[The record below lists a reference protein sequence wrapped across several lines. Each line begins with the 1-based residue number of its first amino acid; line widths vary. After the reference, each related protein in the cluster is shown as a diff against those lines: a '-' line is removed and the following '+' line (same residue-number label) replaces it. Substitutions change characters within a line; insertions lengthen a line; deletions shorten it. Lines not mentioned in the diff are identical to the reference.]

1 MNTNY
6 FIKLQEVASATSK
19 NVQKVNKGSVLFHY
33 TACELTL
40 IELLKKAE
48 EEQLQTKRGSE
59 LDNYWQGQ
67 INAFQLS
74 LDQIKH
80 MYNKINEDA

>member
-1 MNTNY
+1 MNSNY

-19 NVQKVNKGSVLFHY
+19 NVQKVSKGSVLFHY

-40 IELLKKAE
+40 KELLKTAE
-48 EEQLQTKRGSE
+48 EQQLSSERGSY

-67 INAFQLS
+67 ISALQLS